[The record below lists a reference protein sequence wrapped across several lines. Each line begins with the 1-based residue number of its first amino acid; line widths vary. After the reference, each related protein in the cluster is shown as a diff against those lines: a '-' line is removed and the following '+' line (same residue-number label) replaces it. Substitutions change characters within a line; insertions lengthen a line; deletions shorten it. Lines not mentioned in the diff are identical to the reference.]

1 MHIMQCGLFSLIL
14 HNSSDDVDST
24 AYVAECKNILGQF
37 KEFKEKFIRVN
48 YDRICSSIGNDAD
61 SSNVLEIFN
70 TYDENF
76 VKMAEQYK
84 KVKDNYFFAIFFL
97 GTDQE
102 NISRDQVC
110 RRAQIIWMEIPNKYY
125 SNLKFSLFTYKL
137 RALMNE
143 KVMFLMLKEHEYFLM
158 KWKIYQETDF
168 IFGEGI
174 FRYENCKINYVGFQ
188 DDTYIAIEHIRKTD
202 STSAQDEEYIEYL
215 RCIMNHYHC
224 NLPAIKGLIIPQEGP
239 KLRYPLLIMECCESI
254 QNVTDPVKERNQ
266 VSFLLDI
273 AKSVAYFQHV
283 NRSIH
288 MAIDLNFVCFHVRES
303 KLIAKLIPL
312 YGFNFIFDSQP
323 ESPDMQWMMN
333 VTKRLHFGENFKDQE
348 LPDNH
353 LLKKLL
359 EQQWLSI
366 HQQFNYKKLSED
378 LQDLQGI
385 VIIIPS
391 QCQNF
396 IHDFLLVGGRKNRTC
411 KVTHTHIILITH
423 SIQPT
428 CHSKV

>member
-1 MHIMQCGLFSLIL
+1 MMQCNVCLLSLIM
-14 HNSSDDVDST
+14 HNLSNDVDAT

-37 KEFKEKFIRVN
+37 EEFKKKFITVD
-48 YDRICSSIGNDAD
+48 YDRICSSIGNDED
-61 SSNVLEIFN
+61 SNVLEIFN

-76 VKMAEQYK
+76 VKMAEQYRRIK
-84 KVKDNYFFAIFFL
+84 EKYFFAIFFL

-102 NISRDQVC
+102 NIPHEQVC
-110 RRAQIIWMEIPNKYY
+110 HRAQVIWMEIPNKYY

-143 KVMFLMLKEHEYFLM
+143 KVMFFMLNEHKYFLM

-174 FRYENCKINYVGFQ
+174 FRYENCKINYVGLQ
-188 DDTYIAIEHIRKTD
+188 GNTYIAIEHTRKID
-202 STSAQDEEYIEYL
+202 STSAEDEEYIEYL
-215 RCIMNHYHC
+215 RCIMNHYHG
-224 NLPAIKGLIIPQEGP
+224 NLPDIKGLIIPQEGP
-239 KLRYPLLIMECCESI
+239 ELRYPLLIMECCESI
-254 QNVTDPVKERNQ
+254 QNVTNPVKEGNQ

-273 AKSVAYFQHV
+273 AKSIARFQHI

-288 MAIDLNFVCFHVRES
+288 MTIDLNFLCFRARES

-312 YGFNFIFDSQP
+312 YGFNFTFDNQP
-323 ESPDMQWMMN
+323 ELPHMQWMMD
-333 VTKRLHFGENFKDQE
+333 VTKRLHFGENFIDQE

-366 HQQFNYKKLSED
+366 HQQFSYKKLSED

-385 VIIIPS
+385 VII
-391 QCQNF
+391 QVNVR
-396 IHDFLLVGGRKNRTC
+396 DFC
-411 KVTHTHIILITH
+411 
-423 SIQPT
+423 
-428 CHSKV
+428 